1 MPRLLLLLLLAAW
14 LAPCPARGEPLVMA
28 YPNRPPYNYTENGTA
43 AGSLV
48 DLART
53 ILAAAG
59 IEFTFAE
66 MPSKRILAE
75 LAPED
80 SRLCSFGWFKTPER
94 EAYARFSRPF
104 VQDTPLQALVLRR
117 NLARFAGKAS
127 LRELA
132 ATPSLELG
140 LMAGWSYGAAVD
152 DTLQQAGV
160 QVVDIPARQQQ
171 ALMLAWGRFAYTL
184 VREAEVDEV
193 VRLSGLSAEEFSIL
207 PLSDLQARDTRYFL
221 CGRGV
226 PADVLARID
235 AAIPPI
241 SNVRE

>member
-1 MPRLLLLLLLAAW
+1 MPRFLCLLLLVAW
-14 LAPCPARGEPLVMA
+14 LAPSPAWGEPLVMA

-48 DLART
+48 DLVRT
-53 ILAAAG
+53 ILTAAG
-59 IEFTFAE
+59 IEFAFTE

-75 LAPED
+75 IQPED

-117 NLARFAGKAS
+117 NLARFAGKTS

-132 ATPSLELG
+132 TAPALELG
-140 LMAGWSYGAAVD
+140 LVAGWSYGTVVEE
-152 DTLQQAGV
+152 TRKQAGV

-193 VRLSGLSAEEFSIL
+193 VRLSGLSPEEFSIL
-207 PLSDLQARDTRYFL
+207 PLSDLQARDKRFFL
-221 CGRGV
+221 YGRGV
-226 PADVLARID
+226 PADVLDRIN
-235 AAIPPI
+235 AAIAKLT
-241 SNVRE
+241 NVRE